1 MKQSPVRGAD
11 LHSVAQD
18 SSSDLQLILVLNVL
32 LVVVGGF
39 IKWTVVDHG
48 AALGPLGLWPN
59 IYDVR
64 FFLLCSCSWYCV
76 LFNQSGAT
84 ARAFHAPFPAGPCRA
99 SAA

>member
-1 MKQSPVRGAD
+1 MSLPACVDSHWGCSSWEGQHEPDHEGTGWGTEPLAGGHNVRC
-11 LHSVAQD
+11 LAQD
-18 SSSDLQLILVLNVL
+18 SSSDLQLILILNVL

-64 FFLLCSCSWYCV
+64 LFFY
-76 LFNQSGAT
+76 
-84 ARAFHAPFPAGPCRA
+84 
-99 SAA
+99 